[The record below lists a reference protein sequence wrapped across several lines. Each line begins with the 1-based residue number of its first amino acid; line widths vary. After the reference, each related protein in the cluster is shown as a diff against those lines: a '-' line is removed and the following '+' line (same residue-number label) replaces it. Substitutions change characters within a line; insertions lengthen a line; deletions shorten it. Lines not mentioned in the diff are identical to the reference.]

1 MMIDEALKL
10 SAYCRGFWVRDVRGQ
25 LGIAADPS
33 GPLIV
38 SFPDRE
44 GIDAW
49 LETQPVMKSQA
60 FLLRRKKRR

>member
-1 MMIDEALKL
+1 MMIDERLKL
-10 SAYCRGFWVRDVRGQ
+10 EAYARGFWVRDVRGE
-25 LGIAADPS
+25 LGIAADPD

-49 LETQPVMKSQA
+49 LETQPVMASQA
-60 FLLRRKKRR
+60 HLLKRKPRR